1 MNRVPSLSLDE
12 LPGRSAESSTL
23 IVVVSKSHPMDAD
36 TSSRLEQKLMH
47 ATGYSGHIWM
57 LIQSLGALQG
67 KEALQG

>member
-36 TSSRLEQKLMH
+36 TSSRLEQTLMH
-47 ATGYSGHIWM
+47 ATGYSGRI
-57 LIQSLGALQG
+57 LDVDTVARGFAG
-67 KEALQG
+67 EEALQG